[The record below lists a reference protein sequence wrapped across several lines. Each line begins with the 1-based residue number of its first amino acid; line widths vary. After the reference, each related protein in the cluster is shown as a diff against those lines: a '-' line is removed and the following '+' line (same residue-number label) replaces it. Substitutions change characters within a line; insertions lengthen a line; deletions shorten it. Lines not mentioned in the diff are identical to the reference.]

1 MFDGKNK
8 PGFYFTTRQEV
19 VEIKIL
25 IISSPIRQFM
35 NIIIRFYFQKM
46 KIKYVHIVFLQ
57 IYVSKNCLMVKTS
70 MFFFWS
76 YTSHFL
82 AMVNTFQS
90 GLDRP
95 FIFFLCEGVNFLPQF
110 LCRILKKMV
119 SGLTSFDHFNVT
131 CVVHFY

>member
-57 IYVSKNCLMVKTS
+57 IYVSKNCLMVKTKNKHV
-70 MFFFWS
+70 FFS
-76 YTSHFL
+76 EVILPTSW
-82 AMVNTFQS
+82 QW
-90 GLDRP
+90 
-95 FIFFLCEGVNFLPQF
+95 
-110 LCRILKKMV
+110 
-119 SGLTSFDHFNVT
+119 
-131 CVVHFY
+131 